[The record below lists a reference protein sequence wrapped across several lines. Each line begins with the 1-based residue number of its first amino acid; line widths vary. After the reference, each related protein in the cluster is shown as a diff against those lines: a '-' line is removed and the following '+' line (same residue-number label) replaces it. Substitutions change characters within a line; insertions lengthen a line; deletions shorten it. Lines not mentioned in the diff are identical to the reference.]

1 MKQIMKASGRRIPAI
16 VAALVVA
23 TLYGFARLP
32 PLDPGERR
40 SLKDQFTFT
49 KSPILTRSQ
58 RPYQSVRELHPS
70 LQRISA
76 WMSTLGS
83 AVALT
88 DLDGNG
94 VADDICL
101 VEPRTN
107 EVIVQPAPTG
117 DGHRRHRQSEA
128 GKTGDLSYEPF
139 VFTPNPLPYDDR
151 TMAPMGC
158 LPGDLNEDGLMDV
171 LVYYWGRTPVA
182 FLRRSG
188 TPGSTSVISAASFQP
203 VELVAAPDRWYTNAA
218 TLADIDG
225 DGHIDIVLGNYFQD
239 GARILDAKASGTE
252 VLHDTKS
259 KSFNGG
265 HKHLLLWQGASSA
278 PAPSVRFREAAGV
291 FSSEIDQGWLLA
303 VGTNDLDGDL
313 LPEIYFAH
321 DFGPDRL
328 MHNRSTPGRPVFA
341 ALEGARSFTTPA
353 SCVLGRDSFKG
364 MGVDFGDVNGDGV
377 PDIYVSNIAGEF
389 ALQESHFLWLSTG
402 DTTVMK
408 GGHAPYG
415 HGAEQLGLARSG
427 WGWDTKLADLNN
439 DGVLEAMQATGF
451 VRGSV
456 NRWPELQAL
465 GTGNDDLMTNPH
477 NWPPFRP
484 GADLSGQDRFAF
496 FAKDSRGRFQN
507 IGVEAGFKKPMVSRG
522 IAVSDVDGDGRL
534 DFAIANQWEESV
546 FYFNDSQGTGS
557 FLGLHLLLPLT
568 REPTTRIAPGH
579 PKPSHFGRPAIGAIA
594 RVTLPNGKSISSQV
608 DGGNGHSGKR
618 SPDLHFGLGNTAA
631 EAGMSVQI
639 RWRDPGGSVHDQTI
653 QVRSGWHTVV
663 LSWPGPKQ

>member
-1 MKQIMKASGRRIPAI
+1 MKRIIKASGRRVPVIA
-16 VAALVVA
+16 AALVVV

-32 PLDPGERR
+32 TLDPVERR
-40 SLKDQFTFT
+40 TLKGQFTFA
-49 KSPILTRSQ
+49 KSPIPTRSK

-76 WMSTLGS
+76 WMSTLGA
-83 AVALT
+83 AVAFS

-94 VADDICL
+94 LADDICR

-107 EVIVQPAPTG
+107 EAIVQPAPSAV
-117 DGHRRHRQSEA
+117 GHRRHEQSGI
-128 GKTGDLSYEPF
+128 GKTGEADYGAFALNP
-139 VFTPNPLPYDDR
+139 TPLPYDDR

-182 FLRRSG
+182 FLRKSG
-188 TPGSTSVISAASFQP
+188 TPGSTAVISAASFHP
-203 VELVAAPDRWYTNAA
+203 VEVGAAQDRWYTNAA

-265 HKHLLLWQGASSA
+265 HKHLLLWQGATPA
-278 PAPSVRFREAAGV
+278 PASDVRFREAVGV
-291 FSSEIDQGWLLA
+291 FPPEIDQGWLLA
-303 VGTNDLDGDL
+303 VGANDLDGDL

-341 ALEGARSFTTPA
+341 ALEGTRSFTTPA

-377 PDIYVSNIAGEF
+377 PDIYVSNIADEF

-402 DTTVMK
+402 DTKAMK
-408 GGHAPYG
+408 SGRAPYE
-415 HGAEQLGLARSG
+415 HGAEKLGLARSG

-439 DGVLEAMQATGF
+439 DGALEAMQATGF
-451 VRGSV
+451 VRGNV

-477 NWPPFRP
+477 NWPPFRS
-484 GADLSGQDRFAF
+484 GADLSGHDRFAF
-496 FAKDSRGRFQN
+496 FAKDSKGRFQN
-507 IGVEAGFKKPMVSRG
+507 IGVDVGFSEPTVSRG

-534 DFAIANQWEESV
+534 DFAIANQWEESA
-546 FYFNDSQGTGS
+546 FYFNDSREAGS

-568 REPTTRIAPGH
+568 RGVTTRIASGH
-579 PKPSHFGRPAIGAIA
+579 PNSSLFGRPAVGAIA

-618 SPDLHFGLGNTAA
+618 SPDLHFGLGGTSP
-631 EAGMSVQI
+631 EAGLKVQI
-639 RWRDPGGSVHDQTI
+639 KWRDPSGSVHDQNI
-653 QVRSGWHTVV
+653 QVHSGWNTVV
-663 LSWPGPKQ
+663 LGWPEPK